1 MEEWQQSDGCPA
13 QEQLHRRKWFG
24 RKSPTYVAGS
34 GDLDG
39 CNDLTSP
46 TPESPEGIYHYVI
59 SIEADSEGTISRYL
73 DPHFRND
80 VRRTLKKNNLMP
92 TSWTEDATYLEALK
106 SGFSFKNV
114 RIPRTDS
121 FNTFVEFISSM
132 QSTLESNGL
141 SSAGAEFETMKMTI
155 YIGSENTG

>member
-1 MEEWQQSDGCPA
+1 M
-13 QEQLHRRKWFG
+13 
-24 RKSPTYVAGS
+24 
-34 GDLDG
+34 
-39 CNDLTSP
+39 
-46 TPESPEGIYHYVI
+46 

-80 VRRTLKKNNLMP
+80 VRRTLKKNNSMP